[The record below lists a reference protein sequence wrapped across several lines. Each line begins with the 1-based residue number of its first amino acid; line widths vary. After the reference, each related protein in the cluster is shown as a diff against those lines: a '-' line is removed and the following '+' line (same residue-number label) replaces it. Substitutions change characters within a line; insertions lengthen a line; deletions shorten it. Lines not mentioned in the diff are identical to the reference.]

1 MAASLSIRILALGRF
16 LYRVQLDVG
25 VGRAR
30 LHEGVVHGFESRRR
44 RRHRPQEG
52 SARWHR
58 AHGHFGAVSGHLR
71 VLPGQNLGVINGFR
85 KL

>member
-1 MAASLSIRILALGRF
+1 MISGLGRV

-52 SARWHR
+52 SARWDR